1 MKPNNYTQLYI
12 QLVFAVKYRDAA
24 LQRNTRSRVFE
35 YLSGVL
41 TDMKHKTIIV
51 NGFADHVHVFY
62 GMNPN
67 VSVSNT
73 IYELKRGSSLFIN
86 QNRLCLG
93 NFSWQ
98 DGYGGFSYSRSDIEA
113 VYEYIKNQEIHHK
126 KKSFREEYLELLKT
140 LEVNY
145 DMKFLFDFFE

>member
-12 QLVFAVKYRDAA
+12 QLVFAVKYREAV
-24 LQRNTRSRVFE
+24 LNRNIRNSVFE
-35 YLSGVL
+35 YLSGIL
-41 TDMKHKTIIV
+41 SALKHKPIIV
-51 NGFADHVHVFY
+51 NGFANHVHVFY

-98 DGYGGFSYSRSDIEA
+98 EGYGGFSYSRSHIQT
-113 VYEYIKNQEIHHK
+113 VYEYIKNQEMHHK

-140 LEVNY
+140 LEINY
-145 DMKFLFDFFE
+145 DIKYLFDFFE

>member
-12 QLVFAVKYRDAA
+12 QLVFAVKYREAV
-24 LQRNTRSRVFE
+24 LQRNIRSQVFE
-35 YLSGVL
+35 YLSGIL
-41 TDMKHKTIIV
+41 TEMKHKTIIV

-86 QNRLCLG
+86 QNRLCPG
-93 NFSWQ
+93 NFFWQ
-98 DGYGGFSYSRSDIEA
+98 EGYGGFSYSHSDIQY
-113 VYEYIKNQEIHHK
+113 VYDYIRNQEIHHK
-126 KKSFREEYLELLKT
+126 KRSFRDEYLELLKS
-140 LEVNY
+140 LEINY
-145 DMKFLFDFFE
+145 DMKYLFDFLD

>member
-12 QLVFAVKYRDAA
+12 QLVFAVKYRETV
-24 LQRNTRSRVFE
+24 LNRNIRTRVFE
-35 YLSGVL
+35 YLSGIL
-41 TDMKHKTIIV
+41 SDLKHKTIII
-51 NGFADHVHVFY
+51 NGFANHVHVFY
-62 GMNPN
+62 GMNPS

-98 DGYGGFSYSRSDIEA
+98 EGYGGFSYSKSDIHA

-126 KKSFREEYLELLKT
+126 KKSFREEYLELLKF
-140 LEVNY
+140 LEINY
-145 DMKFLFDFFE
+145 DVKYLFDFFE